1 MDAFTFACLNAAA
14 VALVLIAY
22 RRLIFSWSALGVF
35 TLANLVFVQIGVL
48 SIPVFSD
55 LVSVRF
61 STYKLGLLTDD
72 DLKLTIILNVWGAG
86 IVLAAYQM
94 THFAFD
100 GERFL
105 RKGPNLLNLDPS
117 IDRLGFAP
125 TRLLSI
131 AAAALLGSLAY
142 AATSAPLILGGI
154 QALLA
159 GSQEGLLEARYQ
171 VSDNYVFILSVFNVL
186 PFLGVAVQLV
196 QRLHARPKLRTLA
209 VLFNTCTA
217 ALLLITFH
225 KRPLLVFLCALLLA
239 NVVTTG
245 ARAMSRPGR
254 ARSAESSSEAERRRR
269 WPGAPRIASYVAIVF
284 VILLVLYQL
293 QTRAVTSV
301 DDIQDAVVGIGTL
314 SGIAATTILAGQA
327 IPAVLL
333 THYYPA
339 LEPHYGLSNIGL
351 IARLF
356 GFDLYRPA
364 YDAFDYF
371 SVLETDTPYVDRI
384 EGSLA
389 SPALMDFYG
398 AFGLVGWAFGA
409 FALGIA
415 LNRIDRAMARL
426 RPDAGRSLLAIFLF
440 VSAYYLS
447 NASVAN
453 TLVGYGGAIFVILWL
468 ILRVPLRPSSE
479 AVLSAS

>member
-14 VALVLIAY
+14 VALVLVAY
-22 RRLIFSWSALGVF
+22 RRLIFSWSAIGAF
-35 TLANLVFVQIGVL
+35 ILANLVFVQIGVL

-55 LVSVRF
+55 LAALRF

-94 THFAFD
+94 THFAFT
-100 GERFL
+100 GGRFL
-105 RKGPNLLNLDPS
+105 RKGPNLLDLDPS
-117 IDRLGFAP
+117 IDRFGFAP

-131 AAAALLGSLAY
+131 AAVALLGSLAY
-142 AATSAPLILGGI
+142 AAASAPLILGGI
-154 QALLA
+154 QALFA
-159 GSQEGLLEARYQ
+159 GSQEGFLEARYQ
-171 VSDNYVFILSVFNVL
+171 VGDNYVYILSVFNVL
-186 PFLGVAVQLV
+186 PFLGVALQLT
-196 QRLHARPKLRTLA
+196 QRLHAGLKLRAFSL
-209 VLFNTCTA
+209 LFNTCTGV
-217 ALLLITFH
+217 LLLVTFH
-225 KRPLLVFLCALLLA
+225 KRPLLVFLCSLLLA
-239 NVVTTG
+239 NVVTAG
-245 ARAMSRPGR
+245 ARAKSRRGH
-254 ARSAESSSEAERRRR
+254 ARSAEPSSEAGRRRR
-269 WPGAPRIASYVAIVF
+269 WLGLPRIAAYAATVF
-284 VILLVLYQL
+284 VALLVLYQL

-301 DDIQDAVVGIGTL
+301 EDLQGAVVGIGTL

-371 SVLETDTPYVDRI
+371 SVVETDPAYVDRI

-389 SPALMDFYG
+389 TPALMDFYG
-398 AFGLVGWAFGA
+398 AFGLVGWVLGA
-409 FALGIA
+409 IAIGIV
-415 LNRIDRAMARL
+415 LNCIDSAMARL

-453 TLVGYGGAIFVILWL
+453 TLVGYGGAIFVLLWL
-468 ILRVPLRPSSE
+468 ILRVPLGPRSE
-479 AVLSAS
+479 AVLRAS